1 MHLFLMPARHRN
13 NWWQMLSCLHHQQL
27 NNKLSYCR
35 AIMLSITYQSSLS
48 KTTVEITAHI
58 QHLTVVLC
66 TWYRCCNLETETMKL
81 FIVPKMTFKRHSR
94 SLAMA
99 QFNNPHI
106 TFYSWPAVCLPST
119 VSQILNVAQQLALD
133 LWVKGHS
140 TLKITPT
147 D

>member
-1 MHLFLMPARHRN
+1 
-13 NWWQMLSCLHHQQL
+13 
-27 NNKLSYCR
+27 
-35 AIMLSITYQSSLS
+35 
-48 KTTVEITAHI
+48 
-58 QHLTVVLC
+58 
-66 TWYRCCNLETETMKL
+66 
-81 FIVPKMTFKRHSR
+81 
-94 SLAMA
+94 MA

-119 VSQILNVAQQLALD
+119 VSYLRYLIQQLALD